1 MFPAKDN
8 LPVEGVPFVTLG
20 LMLAN
25 VVVFIVAGTS
35 RPATFT
41 AGTLFSSLFI
51 HHSVLQLIGNVWFLW
66 LFGSSMEDSMGPV
79 RFLAFYIAGGLV
91 ATGVTVAVDPS
102 LAAPPAGAAGAVAA
116 VIGGYL
122 VLYRG
127 ARIIALSLIPFF
139 SGAVEIPPLVLVAAW
154 IAMQSAFAAAGFIAP
169 GGAAYVSWVGGFA
182 FGLVAVHPLA
192 RHRKSIPPTAAV
204 CR

>member
-8 LPVEGVPFVTLG
+8 LPVERFPFVTVG

-25 VVVFIVAGTS
+25 VVVFIVAGSS

-41 AGTLFSSLFI
+41 AATVFSSLFI
-51 HHSVLQLIGNVWFLW
+51 QTSVLQLIGNLWFLW
-66 LFGSSMEDSMGPV
+66 LFGSSIEDSMGPV
-79 RFLAFYIAGGLV
+79 RFLAFYLAGGLV
-91 ATGVTVAVDPS
+91 ATGVTVAVHPG
-102 LAAPPAGAAGAVAA
+102 LAAPPVGAAGAVAA

-122 VLYRG
+122 ILYRG

-154 IAMQSAFAAAGFIAP
+154 VAMQSAFAAAGFIAP
-169 GGAAYVSWVGGFA
+169 GGVAYVSWLGGFA
-182 FGLVAVHPLA
+182 FGLVAVRPLTT
-192 RHRKSIPPTAAV
+192 HRKPIPPTAALS
-204 CR
+204 R